1 MDPKAFVI
9 AVFSVVIVAC
19 VLQAIYSEKLGAMA
33 VRSIAASPR
42 PVRLFYDWTSFGQP
56 YDGPFWNRTRRIL
69 SLAVGAVFLVSLLVV
84 LVRG

>member
-9 AVFSVVIVAC
+9 AIFAVIILAC
-19 VLQAIYSEKLGAMA
+19 IIQAIYSEKLGVMA

-42 PVRLFYDWTSFGQP
+42 PVRLFYDWTSFGKP
-56 YDGPFWNRTRRIL
+56 YDGPFWNRARRIL
-69 SLAVGAVFLVSLLVV
+69 SLVIGAFFLVALTVV